1 MRYEHLVGLRYVR
14 ARHRNRF
21 IGVNALIS
29 IVGIAVG
36 VWALIVVLS
45 VVNGF
50 REEVRSRIL
59 SFASHIQIVGLGG
72 ALADWRSLAR
82 AVAEHPRVAALAPFV
97 HGEAMF
103 FSGGVVRGALVR
115 GVDPREEER
124 VADFARYLRAGSL
137 DALTPGRYGVVLGAD
152 LARALGVGPGDTLGL
167 VVPQAQSGSAALP
180 RLTQLT
186 VVGLFEAGFQDADA
200 GLALLNLADAQAL
213 FRMEDAV
220 SGVRLRIDDPLAV
233 RQVSRE
239 LLPRLPD
246 GLYVTD
252 WTRAHGNF
260 FRALETTKR
269 LMFAMLVVIILV
281 AAINVVSTLVVM
293 VSDKQGD
300 IAILRTLGATPP
312 SVMRVFVVHGLVIG
326 VAGALLGVASG
337 VVTALN
343 IEFLVRAVER
353 AFQIQFLSKDIYLID
368 ALPSRLLPQDVA
380 LVALT
385 SLALSFLATLYP
397 SWRAARTAPAEAL
410 RHE

>member
-1 MRYEHLVGLRYVR
+1 MRYEHMVGLRYVR

-59 SFASHIQIVGLGG
+59 SFTSHIQIVGVGG
-72 ALADWRSLAR
+72 VLADWRALAR
-82 AVAEHPRVAALAPFV
+82 TAAEQPRVAALAPFV

-124 VADFARYLRAGSL
+124 VADFGRYMRAG
-137 DALTPGRYGVVLGAD
+137 ALGALAPGRYGVVLGAD
-152 LARALGVGPGDTLGL
+152 LARSLAVAPGDTLGL
-167 VVPQAQSGSAALP
+167 VVPQAQSQSGALP

-213 FRMEDAV
+213 FRMDEAV
-220 SGVRLRIDDPLAV
+220 SGIRLRIDDPFAV

-239 LLPRLPD
+239 LLARLPD

-300 IAILRTLGATPP
+300 IAILRTVGATPR
-312 SVMRVFVVHGLVIG
+312 SVMRIFVVHGVVIG

-337 VVTALN
+337 VVTAVN
-343 IEFLVRAVER
+343 IESLVRAVER

-368 ALPSRLLPQDVA
+368 ALPSRLLPEDVA